1 VNLNTFLF
9 EKTADLDRG
18 RPVEEEDHSPPPN
31 TEGTSRT
38 PMATNTAPPVFIT
51 PQTGRVKRN
60 WQIYSLYARG
70 EHDDCLKVIETQLN
84 DCRGQAE
91 YPLYVKGLILRERG
105 QVQDSLQL
113 FQAATVINPTNM
125 ANLKQVAR
133 SLYLLGKHSVAI
145 SVYDETEKATGKSND
160 WEIWHNKGLCY
171 MYLKRYTDAI
181 KSFER
186 ANQLQRHD
194 TTFMQ
199 LARVHTLIK
208 QFEKAIEVYLEA
220 LEFSP
225 ENPELLTAVGLL
237 FLRLGKNFKA
247 FEYLGNSLTHDPVNP
262 KTILAAGSI
271 IQDHGDFEVALTK
284 YRISALK
291 TPNSAELWNNVGI
304 CFFDKEKY
312 VAAIACLKRA
322 VFLDPFAWLISY
334 NLGLVHLNTGQYA
347 SSYHYLSASIN
358 LNPKFAPAFMCLG
371 IALARMKDPG
381 NAMQSYEKAIALDA
395 DDYMTHLNFAVTL
408 ANCGER
414 DRSRKHL
421 DLYKK
426 LLGKLDEDALGNV
439 DDDVTRMAKHLERQ
453 LNRG

>member
-1 VNLNTFLF
+1 MSSSKESTPPTVL
-9 EKTADLDRG
+9 
-18 RPVEEEDHSPPPN
+18 PV
-31 TEGTSRT
+31 R
-38 PMATNTAPPVFIT
+38 IT
-51 PQTGRVKRN
+51 PQTARVKRN
-60 WQIYSLYARG
+60 WQIYTLYAKG
-70 EHDDCLKVIETQLN
+70 SHDDCLQVIEQQLN
-84 DCRGQAE
+84 DCQGQAE

-105 QVQDSLQL
+105 QIQDSLQL

-133 SLYLLGKHSVAI
+133 SLYLLGKHQVAI
-145 SVYDETEKATGKSND
+145 SVYDQTEKDSGKSND

-171 MYLKRYTDAI
+171 MYLKRYEDAI
-181 KSFER
+181 KCFEK

-199 LARVHTLIK
+199 LARVHTLVK

-247 FEYLGNSLTHDPVNP
+247 FENLGNSLTHDPVNP

-271 IQDHGDFEVALTK
+271 IQDHGDFEVALK
-284 YRISALK
+284 YYRISAIK

-347 SSYHYLSASIN
+347 SAYHFLSASIN

-371 IALARMKDPG
+371 IALARMQDSG
-381 NAMQSYEKAIALDA
+381 NAMQAYSKAVALDG

-408 ANCGER
+408 ANCGEKE
-414 DRSRKHL
+414 RSKEHL
-421 DLYKK
+421 AQYKK
-426 LLGKLDEDALGNV
+426 LLKTLDEDALSNM
-439 DDDVTRMAKHLERQ
+439 DDDVTRMAKHLDSQ
-453 LNRG
+453 LRN

>member
-1 VNLNTFLF
+1 MASKVAAAAAAVTVTPP
-9 EKTADLDRG
+9 TA
-18 RPVEEEDHSPPPN
+18 
-31 TEGTSRT
+31 
-38 PMATNTAPPVFIT
+38 
-51 PQTGRVKRN
+51 RVKRN
-60 WQIYSLYARG
+60 WQIYSLYSRG
-70 EHDDCLKVIETQLN
+70 DHDACLRVVEQQLVE
-84 DCRGQAE
+84 CRGQCE

-113 FQAATVINPTNM
+113 FQAATVLNPTNL

-133 SLYLLGKHSVAI
+133 SLYLLGKHSIAI
-145 SVYDETEKATGKSND
+145 SVYDHELEKSSGAAND

-171 MYLKRYTDAI
+171 MYLKRHSDAI
-181 KSFER
+181 KCFER

-199 LARVHTLIK
+199 LARVHTLTK
-208 QFEKAIEVYLEA
+208 DFEKAIEVYLEA

-225 ENPELLTAVGLL
+225 ENPEVLTAVGLL
-237 FLRLGKNFKA
+237 FLRLRKNFKA
-247 FEYLGNSLTHDPVNP
+247 FEYLGNSLTHDPVNT

-347 SSYHYLSASIN
+347 SAFHYLSASIN
-358 LNPKFAPAFMCLG
+358 LNPKFAPAYMCLG
-371 IALARMKDPG
+371 IALSRMKDPH
-381 NAMQSYEKAIALDA
+381 NARQAYEKAVELDGE
-395 DDYMTHLNFAVTL
+395 DYMTRLNFAVTL
-408 ANCGER
+408 NNCGER
-414 DRSRKHL
+414 DQARRHL
-421 DLYKK
+421 QEYNRLVAT
-426 LLGKLDEDALGNV
+426 LDEEALSNF
-439 DDDVTRMAKHLERQ
+439 DDDVANAAKGLGRA
-453 LNRG
+453 LA

>member
-1 VNLNTFLF
+1 MI
-9 EKTADLDRG
+9 ASR
-18 RPVEEEDHSPPPN
+18 RPSEGKSSTTS
-31 TEGTSRT
+31 TE
-38 PMATNTAPPVFIT
+38 PVSIT
-51 PQTGRVKRN
+51 PQTARVKRN

-70 EHDDCLKVIETQLN
+70 EHDDCLKIIEEQLTA
-84 DCRGQAE
+84 CKGQAE
-91 YPLYVKGLILRERG
+91 YPLYVKGLVLRERG

-145 SVYDETEKATGKSND
+145 SVYDETEKALGKSND

-171 MYLKRYTDAI
+171 MYLKRHADAI
-181 KSFER
+181 QSFEK

-347 SSYHYLSASIN
+347 SAFHYLSASIN

-371 IALARMKDPG
+371 ISLARMKDPG
-381 NAMQSYEKAIALDA
+381 NAMQAYEKAVALDG

-408 ANCGER
+408 ANCQEYEKSKNHM
-414 DRSRKHL
+414 DIYRKL
-421 DLYKK
+421 IKT
-426 LLGKLDEDALGNV
+426 LDEDAVSNM
-439 DDDVTRMAKHLERQ
+439 DDEVIRMARDLDAQ
-453 LNRG
+453 LKSAPSGNRR

>member
-1 VNLNTFLF
+1 MASSVAAPAVTVTPP
-9 EKTADLDRG
+9 TA
-18 RPVEEEDHSPPPN
+18 
-31 TEGTSRT
+31 
-38 PMATNTAPPVFIT
+38 
-51 PQTGRVKRN
+51 RVKRN
-60 WQIYSLYARG
+60 WQIYSLYSRG
-70 EHDDCLKVIETQLN
+70 DHDECLRVIEQQLVE
-84 DCRGQAE
+84 CRGQCE
-91 YPLYVKGLILRERG
+91 YPLYAKGLILRERG

-113 FQAATVINPTNM
+113 FQAATVLNPTNL

-133 SLYLLGKHSVAI
+133 SLYLLGKHSIAI
-145 SVYDETEKATGKSND
+145 SVYDHELEKSSSATND

-171 MYLKRYTDAI
+171 MYLKSHEDAI
-181 KSFER
+181 KCFER

-199 LARVHTLIK
+199 LARVHTLMK
-208 QFEKAIEVYLEA
+208 NFEKAIEVYLEA

-225 ENPELLTAVGLL
+225 ENPEVLTAVGLL
-237 FLRLGKNFKA
+237 FLRLRKNFKA

-347 SSYHYLSASIN
+347 SAFHYLSASIN
-358 LNPKFAPAFMCLG
+358 LNPKFAPAYMCLG
-371 IALARMKDPG
+371 IALSRMKDPH
-381 NAMQSYEKAIALDA
+381 NARQAYEKAVDLDGE
-395 DDYMTHLNFAVTL
+395 DYMTRLNFAATL
-408 ANCGER
+408 NNCGER
-414 DRSRKHL
+414 DQARRQL
-421 DLYKK
+421 QEYNRLVAM
-426 LLGKLDEDALGNV
+426 LDEETMSNF
-439 DDDVTRMAKHLERQ
+439 DDDAANAAKELGRI
-453 LNRG
+453 LA

>member
-1 VNLNTFLF
+1 
-9 EKTADLDRG
+9 
-18 RPVEEEDHSPPPN
+18 
-31 TEGTSRT
+31 
-38 PMATNTAPPVFIT
+38 
-51 PQTGRVKRN
+51 
-60 WQIYSLYARG
+60 
-70 EHDDCLKVIETQLN
+70 
-84 DCRGQAE
+84 
-91 YPLYVKGLILRERG
+91 
-105 QVQDSLQL
+105 
-113 FQAATVINPTNM
+113 
-125 ANLKQVAR
+125 
-133 SLYLLGKHSVAI
+133 
-145 SVYDETEKATGKSND
+145 
-160 WEIWHNKGLCY
+160 
-171 MYLKRYTDAI
+171 MYLKRHTDAI
-181 KSFER
+181 KSFEK

-347 SSYHYLSASIN
+347 SAYHYLSASIN

-371 IALARMKDPG
+371 IALARMNDPG
-381 NAMQSYEKAIALDA
+381 NAMQAYEKAVGLDGE
-395 DDYMTHLNFAVTL
+395 DYMTHLNYAVTL
-408 ANCGER
+408 ANCGEH
-414 DRSRKHL
+414 DKSQQHL
-421 DLYKK
+421 DVYKS
-426 LLGKLDEDALGNV
+426 LLKTLDEDAVSNM
-439 DDDVTRMAKHLERQ
+439 DDEVTRMARDLDAQ
-453 LNRG
+453 LRTTGRGRR

>member
-1 VNLNTFLF
+1 MSSSKEST
-9 EKTADLDRG
+9 
-18 RPVEEEDHSPPPN
+18 PV
-31 TEGTSRT
+31 
-38 PMATNTAPPVFIT
+38 ALPVRIT
-51 PQTGRVKRN
+51 PPTARVKRN
-60 WQIYSLYARG
+60 WQIYTLYAKG
-70 EHDDCLKVIETQLN
+70 SHDDCLQVIEKQLN
-84 DCRGQAE
+84 ECQGQAE

-105 QVQDSLQL
+105 QIQDSLQL

-133 SLYLLGKHSVAI
+133 SLYLLGKHQVAI
-145 SVYDETEKATGKSND
+145 SVYDQTEKDSGKSND

-171 MYLKRYTDAI
+171 MYLKRYEDAI
-181 KSFER
+181 KSFEK

-199 LARVHTLIK
+199 LARVHTLVK

-247 FEYLGNSLTHDPVNP
+247 FENLGNSLTHDPVNP

-271 IQDHGDFEVALTK
+271 IQDHGDFEVALK
-284 YRISALK
+284 YYRISAIK

-347 SSYHYLSASIN
+347 SAYHFLSASIN

-371 IALARMKDPG
+371 IALAKMQDSG
-381 NAMQSYEKAIALDA
+381 NAMQAYSKAVALDG

-408 ANCGER
+408 ANCGEKE
-414 DRSRKHL
+414 RSKEHL
-421 DLYKK
+421 AQYKK
-426 LLGKLDEDALGNV
+426 LLKTLDEDALSNM
-439 DDDVTRMAKHLERQ
+439 DDDVTRMAKHLDSQ
-453 LNRG
+453 LRN